1 VSGQTLDRILTAYR
15 IGDPDGAY
23 PIFDATGSRL
33 WPGRWNTAA
42 SPMIYTSE
50 HYSTAMLEKLVHG
63 NGHMPPNQYWI
74 EITIPP
80 GVVYEILSTADHPG
94 WEAEDCLVSKAFGAA
109 WQRSKR
115 SLLLI
120 VPSVV
125 ARMERNVLIN
135 DSHPE
140 AHRITYSL
148 HQPIWWDKRLSS
160 VSAPPPEGAAV
171 TRRRGKT

>member
-1 VSGQTLDRILTAYR
+1 MIPQTLDRILTAYR
-15 IGDPDGAY
+15 IGDPDGAF
-23 PIFDATGSRL
+23 PIFDSTGSRL

-63 NGHMPPNQYWI
+63 NGRIPPGQHWI

-80 GVVYEILSTADHPG
+80 GVSYELFPTAHHPG
-94 WEAEDCLVSKAFGAA
+94 WDAEDCLVAKAFGEA
-109 WQRSKR
+109 WRRSMR

-125 ARMERNVLIN
+125 ARMERNLLIN
-135 DSHPE
+135 DGHPE
-140 AHRITYSL
+140 ARQVTHGL
-148 HQPIWWDKRLSS
+148 HAPIWWDGRLF
-160 VSAPPPEGAAV
+160 
-171 TRRRGKT
+171 RG